1 MKTKQYFKYKL
12 EQWQGLAIERDLYS
26 YYTIINSINTLEESM
41 LSRTD
46 AALKL
51 LAGEVRTKIRNGEN
65 PDSHLEITFALVR
78 EVSRRLLQ
86 MRPFDCQLI
95 AAIALHQAK
104 LAQMN
109 TGEGKTLAAVMP
121 VSLNAFTGKGVHVLT
136 FNDYLA
142 RRDANWMRPVYEF
155 LGLSVGFIQE
165 NMSMSEKKKAYEC
178 DITYATAKQVGFDF
192 LYSYIAMDP
201 SEISLRAFN
210 FAIVDE
216 ADAILIDEARNPLV
230 IAGNII
236 ESKTDYY
243 LVASFAAKLKSGED
257 FTTDEYQRDLFL
269 TEIGISKAEI
279 FFNTDNLFIQKNY
292 DLLAAINLSMQAHQL
307 LHKDVDYIIRDGKI
321 KLVDEFTG
329 RVVEDRKWQNGLQT
343 AVEAKEGLVI
353 QSEGTIL
360 GSIPLQHF
368 ISCYPKLAGMTATA
382 EPAAEE
388 FNGFFYLSVVVIPPN
403 KICNRKDLTEE
414 IYVDRA
420 VKTLRI
426 IEEVSALHKK
436 DQPVLIGT
444 LNVKE
449 SEELAAEFQKNQI
462 PCHVLN
468 AKNDEEEAEII
479 ARAGIRGAVTISTNM
494 AGRGTDIIL
503 GGEDNQSVSSV
514 ANSGGLHV
522 IGTNRHES
530 RRIDDQLRGRA
541 GRQGDPGSSK
551 FIISLED
558 ELMMKYKLKE
568 LLPEKLRGIKQDSAI
583 SDLTIQSRIAQAQ
596 RIIEGQMYD
605 LRRTLCDYTNF
616 IEEQRKYFQGKRQT
630 LLLENNYSYTIPDE
644 IPQISTISISS
655 DNMKKFILNQFDL
668 TWAKHLNFASELRD
682 GIHLVRLG
690 GENPVRVYQKKT
702 FEHFNLIEAEM
713 EKTIADFMEKNPL
726 GNDLPIKR
734 PSSTWTYMVNDNPF
748 GNRLSLTLLN
758 NANIGMQA
766 DIFSMG
772 ILLVVGFFKRMFP
785 NRSKPN

>member
-1 MKTKQYFKYKL
+1 MEK
-12 EQWQGLAIERDLYS
+12 WQGLAIERDLQS
-26 YYTIINSINTLEESM
+26 YNSIVKSICALEESM
-41 LSRTD
+41 LSRKD
-46 AALKL
+46 SELKF
-51 LAGEVRTKIRNGEN
+51 LAQEIKKKIREGAN
-65 PDSHLEITFALVR
+65 PDLHLTETYALVR
-78 EVSRRLLQ
+78 EVSRRLLK

-109 TGEGKTLAAVMP
+109 TGEGKTLAAVLP
-121 VSLNAFTGKGVHVLT
+121 VCLNAFSGKGVHVLT

-142 RRDANWMRPVYEF
+142 RRDANWMSPVYEF
-155 LGLSVGFIQE
+155 FGLSVGFIQE
-165 NMSMSEKKKAYEC
+165 NMSLSEKKKVYEC
-178 DITYATAKQVGFDF
+178 DITYATAKQVGFDY
-192 LYSYIAMDP
+192 LHSHIALDP
-201 SEISLRAFN
+201 SEISLRIFN

-236 ESKTDYY
+236 ESKIDYY
-243 LVASFAAKLKSGED
+243 EVASFARTLEIGED

-269 TEIGISKAEI
+269 TENGITKAET
-279 FFNTDNLFIQKNY
+279 FFNTDNLFLQKNY
-292 DLLAAINLSMQAHQL
+292 DLLAALNLSMQAHQL

-353 QSEGTIL
+353 QSEGSIL

-368 ISCYPKLAGMTATA
+368 IGCYPKLAGMTATA

-388 FNGFFYLSVVVIPPN
+388 FNGFYNLSVVVIPPN
-403 KICNRKDLTEE
+403 KICNRIDFPEE
-414 IYVDRA
+414 IYVDRV
-420 VKTLRI
+420 VKTSRI
-426 IEEVSALHKK
+426 IEEVSTLHKK
-436 DQPVLIGT
+436 GQPVLIGT

-449 SEELAAEFQKNQI
+449 SEELEAEFLKHQI
-462 PCHVLN
+462 SCHVLN

-479 ARAGIRGAVTISTNM
+479 ARAGIQGAVTISTNM

-503 GGEDNQSVSSV
+503 GGKENQSDSNV
-514 ANSGGLHV
+514 ADSGGLHV

-558 ELMMKYKLKE
+558 ELMVKYKLKE
-568 LLPEKLRGIKQDSAI
+568 LLPEKLRAIIQNDPI
-583 SDLTIQSRIAQAQ
+583 SDLTIQSRIDQAQ

-630 LLLENNYSYTIPDE
+630 LLLENNYSYTIPGE
-644 IPQISTISISS
+644 IQQVCTLCISS
-655 DNMKKFILNQFDL
+655 ENMKKFILNQFDL
-668 TWAKHLNFASELRD
+668 AWAKHLNFASELRD

-713 EKTIADFMEKNPL
+713 EKIIAEFMEKNPQ

-734 PSSTWTYMVNDNPF
+734 PSSTWTYIVNDNPF
-748 GNRLSLTLLN
+748 GIRLGLTLLN
-758 NANIGMQA
+758 NSNIGMQA
-766 DIFSMG
+766 DILSMG
-772 ILLVVGFFKRMFP
+772 ILLVVGFVKRVFP
-785 NRSKPN
+785 KREKNN